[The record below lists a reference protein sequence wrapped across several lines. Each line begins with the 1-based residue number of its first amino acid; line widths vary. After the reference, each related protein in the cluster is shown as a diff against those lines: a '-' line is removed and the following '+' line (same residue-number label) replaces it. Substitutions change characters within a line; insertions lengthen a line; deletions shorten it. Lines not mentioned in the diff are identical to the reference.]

1 MIRLVQYGAGEK
13 ALPFI
18 FAFFTKAVHCTH
30 AHMVGPDN
38 IAAFARE
45 GQAAFI
51 AALFTAR
58 FQYFGVYEFHNAVAA
73 VYNHGA
79 LKYADLRRGKANA
92 FGIVHSFRHI
102 VKQNGQTFVKIIN
115 LPANLIQTFC
125 IAGHDSSFSHIFSSI
140 IVSEYYNPQKPQES
154 ILRTYLPDLSP
165 RFPSRCAGVR
175 RTRRILRL

>member
-1 MIRLVQYGAGEK
+1 MIRLVQYGAGK
-13 ALPFI
+13 KTLPFI
-18 FAFFTKAVHCTH
+18 FAFFTEAVHCAH

-51 AALFTAR
+51 SALLTAC
-58 FQYFGVYEFHNAVAA
+58 FQYFRVYEFNKAVAA

-79 LKYADLRRGKANA
+79 LKYAHLRRGKANA
-92 FGIVHSFRHI
+92 FGVVHSFRHI
-102 VKQNGQTFVKIIN
+102 VKQNGQTLVKIIH
-115 LPANLIQTFC
+115 LSANLVQTFC

-140 IVSEYYNPQKPQES
+140 IASKYYNPQKPQES
-154 ILRTYLPDLSP
+154 ILRTYPPDLSP

-175 RTRRILRL
+175 CTGYILRL